1 MDKIWIVIQEVKITC
16 DNEPDSFETDFLS
29 GWTTFDLAQKE
40 VNRLRL
46 AGYRRI
52 HFYGVTIKG

>member
-1 MDKIWIVIQEVKITC
+1 MDKIWIVVQEVKISET
-16 DNEPDSFETDFLS
+16 EPPEFETDYLS
-29 GWTTFDLAQKE
+29 GWTTLDLCQKE

-52 HFYGVTIKG
+52 HFYGITIKG